1 MPVNRLG
8 FLGPHYAHTGL
19 PPIYCHSIVSAVA
32 IDVFCNILLYHRVY
46 GRVRQSAILWFR
58 VVPFFFRNILPCVLN
73 RFGSQLSSPWKP
85 GVKYVFHGELSW
97 DPNLLSTQGRI
108 FLKKKGTTLNQ
119 RIADWSNPPI
129 NAVIEQ
135 DITKYVDGNGTYI
148 IEWQYMGGR
157 SGVCIMRSEITP
169 AD

>member
-1 MPVNRLG
+1 MSRMIEFFAL
-8 FLGPHYAHTGL
+8 FCTALIL
-19 PPIYCHSIVSAVA
+19 SAGVA
-32 IDVFCNILLYHRVY
+32 IADDWQKASSC
-46 GRVRQSAILWFR
+46 SM
-58 VVPFFFRNILPCVLN
+58 
-73 RFGSQLSSPWKP
+73 LSIGKADPNSTENTYSYYIGDWKP
-85 GVKYVFHGELSW
+85 GVKYVFRGELSW

-135 DITKYVDGNGTYI
+135 DVTRYIDGNGTYT

>member
-1 MPVNRLG
+1 MKHSTLL
-8 FLGPHYAHTGL
+8 FAFICTALIFSATG
-19 PPIYCHSIVSAVA
+19 A
-32 IDVFCNILLYHRVY
+32 IAEDWQKASSCSM
-46 GRVRQSAILWFR
+46 QAIGKAE
-58 VVPFFFRNILPCVLN
+58 PNSTENTYSYYI
-73 RFGSQLSSPWKP
+73 GDWKP
-85 GVKYVFHGELSW
+85 GVKYVFRGELSW
-97 DPNLLSTQGRI
+97 DPNLISTHGRI

-135 DITKYVDGNGTYI
+135 DVTRYIDGNGSYT

-169 AD
+169 SD